1 MTVGA
6 TMTIAEAT
14 CTAVT
19 GVLVGSVGVVLGQV
33 ETLPDNA
40 PNWLNAAGGLTSLGF
55 AVWYAWWVTTKTIPE
70 RDKIHAETVKVLVD
84 EFRAESKEQRQLHTA
99 AVDKIDVSM
108 DRLSTVIER
117 ALQRQP

>member
-1 MTVGA
+1 MSILEATTTAVAGVTVGG
-6 TMTIAEAT
+6 I
-14 CTAVT
+14 
-19 GVLVGSVGVVLGQV
+19 GVVLGQV
-33 ETLPDNA
+33 DALPNNT

-70 RDKIHAETVKVLVD
+70 RDKIHAETINSIVK
-84 EFRAESKEQRQLHTA
+84 EFREESKEQRQLHTA

-117 ALQRQP
+117 ALQK